1 MTTQRDS
8 KGQFQLDS
16 GKTVLILTEYTLRP
30 MAAKQA
36 ENQITLLV
44 QQILE

>member
-8 KGQFQLDS
+8 KGQFQLNKS
-16 GKTVLILTEYTLRP
+16 KTVFEHALLL

-36 ENQITLLV
+36 EEQITLLV

>member
-1 MTTQRDS
+1 MTTDHDS
-8 KGQFQLDS
+8 KGQFQLDE
-16 GKTVLILTEYTLRP
+16 GKTVLILNEYNLIP
-30 MAAKQA
+30 LAVKQA

>member
-1 MTTQRDS
+1 MTTQSDS
-8 KGQFQLDS
+8 KGQFQLDE
-16 GKTVLILTEYTLRP
+16 GKTVLILNEYNLIP
-30 MAAKQA
+30 LAAKQA